1 MILGQYPW
9 IEDFEVKVWTFGP
22 ALGGSK
28 KISFQDFA
36 VVYSVNPDKD
46 GAFTVTDEF
55 AKVEDLTETLF
66 KMIGPEHYQRF
77 KGVEFVV
84 EEK

>member
-9 IEDFEVKVWTFGP
+9 IEDFEIKVYTFRPGM
-22 ALGGSK
+22 ASK
-28 KISFQDFA
+28 KIAYQDYE
-36 VVYSVNPDKD
+36 VIYNVHPDKD

-77 KGVEFVV
+77 KGVKFYVNE
-84 EEK
+84 